1 MIALL
6 LAATPLAIS
15 AAGETD
21 ILSALHPA
29 DADVFLEMGEPGRMF
44 AELPQAPWMRMLRD
58 AEMEKLYGL
67 VSTLGVDLRASMNA
81 ILPASMIADGGPLR
95 SMQSMSVSM
104 SQLDQ
109 AGAPMA
115 VWMGMRMSS
124 AESANAMLDM
134 FTAQGLLQPSQRK
147 QEQEAL
153 ALMLTLVAA

>member
-6 LAATPLAIS
+6 LAAAPFAVS
-15 AAGETD
+15 ASGEAD
-21 ILSALHPA
+21 IISALHPA
-29 DADVFLEMGEPGRMF
+29 DADVYLEMGEPGRMF
-44 AELPQAPWMRMLRD
+44 AELPQVPWMRMLRD

-67 VSTLGVDLRASMNA
+67 VSTLGVDLRASMDA
-81 ILPASMIADGGPLR
+81 ILPASMIADGSPLR

-124 AESANAMLDM
+124 AEGANAMLGM
-134 FTAQGLLQPSQRK
+134 FTAQGLLQPSGKPDDEFKLGQR
-147 QEQEAL
+147 
-153 ALMLTLVAA
+153 TLKLQH